1 MRFPISFLLAA
12 LCMPALAAAAEP
24 SPSPLDAKINEQT
37 SQGSGLTSDEVV
49 KRAKTTSFQLRGEQE
64 KIRAAAAAVDEAL
77 AGYIP
82 RLTVTGRYTRLS
94 PITQGD
100 IGTLVAAPSVGPGP
114 IPAGT
119 QLVNVALEFPVL
131 LNNTSFQG
139 QLVIPL
145 SDYFLRVRHGVSAA
159 RSNERAAVYNE
170 SSVSQQIGVD
180 SRVAY
185 YDWVRA
191 RLQQIVAEQSLEQSK
206 ANLSDVQKQA
216 QVGTA
221 SRADVLRVQSQVAQA
236 ELVVVRAVNLSE
248 LTQEQLRTLMH
259 DPSDKQYVL
268 GEDVRL
274 DLPPVV
280 GDESLNALL
289 GEASKRRPEL
299 KALTE
304 SAEAQRAQGRSITA
318 GYLPRLELFGD
329 VYYQNPNQR
338 IVPSEDKFS
347 GSWDV
352 GVQATW
358 VLSDIPG
365 TAAQKRQ
372 SSAQVAQ
379 IEFQRSQVADSI
391 RIEIISALQGV
402 KEARASIGTATTGL
416 QTAEEAYRV
425 QRVLFQNGRA
435 TSLELTNAELNLTQA
450 RLDLINTQVNLRVAR
465 TRLLKSIG
473 M

>member
-1 MRFPISFLLAA
+1 MRFAIPFLLAA

-24 SPSPLDAKINEQT
+24 SPSPLDTKINEQT

-49 KRAKTTSFQLRGEQE
+49 KRAKATSFELRGEQE
-64 KIRAAAAAVDEAL
+64 KIRAATAAVDQAL

-94 PITQGD
+94 SITQGD
-100 IGTLVAAPSVGPGP
+100 LGTLVAAPGVGPGP

-119 QLVNVALEFPVL
+119 PLVNVPLEFPVL

-139 QLVIPL
+139 QLVVPL
-145 SDYFLRVRHGVSAA
+145 SDYFLRVPHSVGSA
-159 RSNERAAVYNE
+159 RSNERAAVYNQTT
-170 SSVSQQIGVD
+170 VSQQVGLD
-180 SRVAY
+180 SRTQY

-191 RLQQIVAEQSLEQSK
+191 RLQQIVAEQSLEQQK

-236 ELVVVRAVNLSE
+236 ELVVVRAQNLSE
-248 LTQEQLRTLMH
+248 LTQEQLRVLMH

-280 GDESLNALL
+280 GDESVGALL
-289 GEASKRRPEL
+289 GEASKNRSEL
-299 KALTE
+299 KSLTE
-304 SAEAQRAQGRSITA
+304 SVDAQREQGKSITA

-338 IVPSEDKFS
+338 ITPSEDKFTAT
-347 GSWDV
+347 WDV
-352 GVQATW
+352 GVQAVW
-358 VLSDIPG
+358 VISDIPA

-372 SSAQVAQ
+372 SSATVAQ
-379 IEFQRSQVADSI
+379 IEAQRSTVADSI
-391 RIEIISALQGV
+391 RLEIISALQGV
-402 KEARASIGTATTGL
+402 KEQRASIITATSGL

-450 RLDLINTQVNLRVAR
+450 RLDLINARVNLRVAR
-465 TRLLKSIG
+465 VRVLKSIG